1 MSPSALL
8 VLSRLSSIIAPVVLS
23 SDYMAMPPALSIV
36 LSHHGGYLQ
45 SYASDRRARLQR
57 CVELV
62 SEFEVSVKLG
72 GVLSPSALALGG
84 VLMARILRFA
94 PDLVPPAEGYED
106 SISELMMCRVGFDL
120 CCLRDHLFGLCAE
133 QRSADRAATPYRQA
147 VSQSCALLAEYD
159 EDEFAEVNAIIAYPS
174 GDSAQDDRNMFLR
187 LNILREKVLESMPLV
202 LPTDW
207 FEMRVSVCEL
217 HYAVEF
223 AEKRRRLN
231 DFLD

>member
-1 MSPSALL
+1 
-8 VLSRLSSIIAPVVLS
+8 
-23 SDYMAMPPALSIV
+23 MAMSPALSIV

-94 PDLVPPAEGYED
+94 PELVPPDEEGSDEA
-106 SISELMMCRVGFDL
+106 ISELMVCRAGFDI
-120 CCLRDHLFGLCAE
+120 CCLRDHLRDLCAE

-202 LPTDW
+202 VPTDW